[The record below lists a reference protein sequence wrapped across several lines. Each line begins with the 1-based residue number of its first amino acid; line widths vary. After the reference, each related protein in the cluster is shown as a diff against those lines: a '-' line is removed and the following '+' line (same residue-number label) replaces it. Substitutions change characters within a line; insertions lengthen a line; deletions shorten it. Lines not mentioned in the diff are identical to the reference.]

1 MVVEMLQKSKF
12 SSCVL
17 YLFMLHLYL
26 QYFQFNIYVICFII
40 LLLDIYMYIIPSFI
54 LVTFFYFHII

>member
-1 MVVEMLQKSKF
+1 MVVEMLQKPKF
-12 SSCVL
+12 SLRVL

-26 QYFQFNIYVICFII
+26 YYFKFNIYAMCFII
-40 LLLDIYMYIIPSFI
+40 LLLDVYMYIIRSFI

>member
-1 MVVEMLQKSKF
+1 
-12 SSCVL
+12 
-17 YLFMLHLYL
+17 MLHLYL